1 MPTRAIKYLTKSEL
15 LEANRRAI
23 EAGYRAI
30 DPIYAEQLI
39 EGFRYPVFMTLPWER
54 HGWVRCQI
62 GTATSIPA
70 HDYKPVFVDVPQSI
84 FDNLSSVEV
93 PEDIEV
99 TQ

>member
-1 MPTRAIKYLTKSEL
+1 MLTREIKYLTKSEL

-23 EAGYRAI
+23 EAGHRAI

-70 HDYKPVFVDVPQSI
+70 NDYTPVLLDVPLTI
-84 FDNLSSVEV
+84 YENLGSVEAK
-93 PEDIEV
+93 EEV